1 MWSPG
6 LLSLLNFVKTV
17 YTSRARLLFRV
28 HRPMQLELQEVHLAI
43 GEVVGF
49 PKKLHQESTS
59 DLLALLTV

>member
-1 MWSPG
+1 
-6 LLSLLNFVKTV
+6 
-17 YTSRARLLFRV
+17 
-28 HRPMQLELQEVHLAI
+28 MQLELQEVHLAI